1 MIDFLAQHL
10 PELIMSLVT
19 AGALGLCGWF
29 HQQTINYQKLLKEQ
43 ENERVQELIKE
54 QIEPL
59 VTELKDIRKYVKDFE
74 KRETAQV
81 NLIISF
87 YKQNLISL
95 CETYLKQGY
104 ITTEQYKYLSEF
116 YKVYK
121 DLGGNGQGRDYYNK
135 ATCLPI
141 KD

>member
-1 MIDFLAQHL
+1 MIDFLTQHL

-43 ENERVQELIKE
+43 EDERVQELIRE

-87 YKQNLISL
+87 FSVFISGL
-95 CETYLKQGY
+95 GLGSSGTS
-104 ITTEQYKYLSEF
+104 IFSEAF
-116 YKVYK
+116 IAEVQTA
-121 DLGGNGQGRDYYNK
+121 L
-135 ATCLPI
+135 
-141 KD
+141 